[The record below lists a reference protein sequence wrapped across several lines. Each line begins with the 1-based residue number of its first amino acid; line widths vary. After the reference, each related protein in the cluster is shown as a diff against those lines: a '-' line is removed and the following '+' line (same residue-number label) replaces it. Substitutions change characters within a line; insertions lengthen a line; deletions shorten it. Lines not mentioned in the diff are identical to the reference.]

1 MHMASFASRKYTAV
15 TEQIASYTILPFNF
29 TFIAVILDCSVK
41 LGGDAQ
47 TLKNC
52 DWELRNSDF
61 WLQLEYNNT
70 LCVGSP

>member
-1 MHMASFASRKYTAV
+1 MASLASCKYTAV

-47 TLKNC
+47 TWNAIIRYVQDHHRSML
-52 DWELRNSDF
+52 EL
-61 WLQLEYNNT
+61 LIGL
-70 LCVGSP
+70 